1 MLKLCLRVEDFDFS
15 LDFILDRGKVVLV
28 SLEITS
34 WESRLEGELEREG
47 KLADRTVL
55 SIKNDQRIL
64 VSKEFIFSWVFSP
77 LFTRF
82 GMNKKIKK
90 KNKNMIDLI

>member
-1 MLKLCLRVEDFDFS
+1 MLKLSLRVEDFDFS

-34 WESRLEGELEREG
+34 WESRLEGELEGEG

-64 VSKEFIFSWVFSP
+64 VSKEFIFS
-77 LFTRF
+77 
-82 GMNKKIKK
+82 
-90 KNKNMIDLI
+90 